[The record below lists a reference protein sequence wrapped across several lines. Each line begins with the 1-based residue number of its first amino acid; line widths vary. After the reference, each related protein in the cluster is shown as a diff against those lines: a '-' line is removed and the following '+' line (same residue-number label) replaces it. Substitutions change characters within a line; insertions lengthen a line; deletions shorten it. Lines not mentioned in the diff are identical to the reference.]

1 MHVTVDDDVH
11 DGGGLRLGG
20 RQEHGVDDV
29 DHAIVGGDVGDGD
42 LGVVDEDAIVVD
54 GHRDVSTVE
63 RGGGGAV
70 GQIGG
75 QHLRTDHVV
84 QQDVGEAVE
93 CEQVLG
99 GGIECGGQGDEGV
112 VGRCEDGERTVAGEG
127 FSEPC
132 SANGG
137 FQQVVDVTVDDDIDD
152 SGGRIVSLDNDGS
165 NHALRGV
172 VTDATVVVV
181 GAGDVESD
189 GAHAIAENPPTVIG
203 GQ

>member
-1 MHVTVDDDVH
+1 M
-11 DGGGLRLGG
+11 
-20 RQEHGVDDV
+20 

-99 GGIECGGQGDEGV
+99 GDIEGCGQGDEGV

-152 SGGRIVSLDNDGS
+152 SGGRVISLDNDGS